1 MKNDFELNEQLESYL
16 GSIKNGAT
24 RNTNSADAG
33 KKVFLELAADYA
45 SDQKKANATRPS
57 GKSLFGKPNLGWFS
71 FRRLTF
77 SVLITG
83 LVVALMGGTT
93 VFASQYSLP
102 NQSLYPVKLWSEN
115 LGLVIASGD
124 QSKFELLLTL
134 TDRRVS
140 EIGSLMDQGITIDE
154 ESVLRLEHLQRQT
167 MMFAM
172 NMPETQATNALNRIR
187 SQTVGQEQQ
196 VTQAGVG
203 FEAGSAVK
211 ARIRLMMQN
220 QIHAVDLG
228 LVDLPQLRY
237 QYGNQNGLNSI
248 GNQQFPAPTSQPS
261 GLGNG
266 TPLYGTPSPLNG
278 QGSWTCT
285 TCVTTGTPTGNQV
298 QTGNPDQ
305 SGQSGQGGSGG
316 AGQPSGGGNGGK
328 P

>member
-1 MKNDFELNEQLESYL
+1 MKNDSEMSEQLEGYL
-16 GSIKNGAT
+16 SSIKNGT
-24 RNTNSADAG
+24 SRNTNRADAG
-33 KKVFLELAADYA
+33 KKAFLELAADYA
-45 SDQKKANATRPS
+45 SDQKKSIETRPS
-57 GKSLFGKPNLGWFS
+57 GKTLFGKSNFGWFS
-71 FRRLTF
+71 IRRLTF

-115 LGLVIASGD
+115 AGLEIASGD
-124 QSKFELLLTL
+124 QSKFEMMLTI

-154 ESVLRLEHLQRQT
+154 ESILRLEHQQRQT

-172 NMPETQATNALNRIR
+172 NMPEVQATSALNRIR
-187 SQTVGQEQQ
+187 SQTVGQERQ

-237 QYGNQNGLNSI
+237 QYGNQNGSNSN
-248 GNQQFPAPTSQPS
+248 GNQQFPALTSQPS
-261 GLGNG
+261 NTGSGI
-266 TPLYGTPSPLNG
+266 PFYGTPSPMNG
-278 QGSWTCT
+278 QGSGSCT
-285 TCVTTGTPTGNQV
+285 TCATTGTPIGNQY
-298 QTGNPDQ
+298 QSGNPDQ
-305 SGQSGQGGSGG
+305 SGQFGQ
-316 AGQPSGGGNGGK
+316 GGGNGQTSGGGSGSK